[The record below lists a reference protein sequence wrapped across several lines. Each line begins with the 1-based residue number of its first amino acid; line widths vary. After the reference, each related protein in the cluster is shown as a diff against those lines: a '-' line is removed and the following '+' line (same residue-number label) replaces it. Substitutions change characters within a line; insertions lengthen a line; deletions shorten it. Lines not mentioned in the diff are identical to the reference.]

1 MVQWLRLHASNGG
14 GTGSIPGWGTKIPH
28 ATWHGQKNGG
38 GDTSSGC
45 VYTEGRGGKSLR
57 SSRGKCLVQHPMS
70 VECTGEI
77 MSWEAVSLNG

>member
-1 MVQWLRLHASNGG
+1 MGQWLTRYTSNASLILVRGLRSHMLRGMAKKMGG
-14 GTGSIPGWGTKIPH
+14 E
-28 ATWHGQKNGG
+28 
-38 GDTSSGC
+38 DTSSGC